1 MMLAESG
8 ALVTV
13 RILEAKLLKSF
24 DTYGRMDPFA
34 IVDWMPS
41 DGESIEIGR
50 TSSHWGG
57 HMSPVWRHTCT
68 QFQYSDAGVLRI
80 RVLEENFGGY
90 GTPTFCGEASTTI
103 EAAVSGAVT
112 TSEDLLSTEV
122 QQLTLIK
129 KEEET
134 GTVSIQVMLKT
145 RASLGPRDGKR
156 TAVPMDRFES
166 PVMPIRVSGGTAPFF
181 RLRLR
186 NPSKGK
192 SAEHWIGK
200 DLSRAADELS
210 FYEQKLELRKGTS
223 GGLEHMLEFMFD
235 YAGILECPIEKD
247 DGVRKQLLVIRN
259 LRDGHGNLRMLD
271 LKVGEKTAA
280 AGWQGK
286 SRVSAIK
293 QGLVDGLTN
302 SAVEG
307 FRLEGFDGQP
317 PALESLVPLLDFG
330 GVETIGRGIS
340 KKARRIM
347 LQRMEAST
355 IFMHFLDTHQVPA
368 DVEGDGLDKVLSP
381 MELAE
386 LVHSEIV
393 NELVRLAL
401 ACRRTPVPQK
411 WIGSSVALG
420 FDDATLPKRA
430 GSEHEV
436 RRKVVVKVFDW
447 GRSEL
452 NTLDQHGT
460 LPAAE
465 QEDRRKFWRYY
476 CGGIDNMAWQAAR
489 AYKHR
494 FGNCTAW
501 DEVEVA
507 IYPFDTLGMNDF
519 FGRAVIPLQT
529 ATCTP
534 ETTVELLDKD
544 GTPVKAGAVVA
555 TLTYALTWRR
565 LPEDSR
571 LSGSWQLYIKC
582 AQNLPGSLFQCPLG
596 SANAFVSVVARAD
609 AGRIS
614 FEQQSSVVQSSND
627 PVWNENFE
635 VPIAKRDLVHE
646 ALDGLGLGDG
656 DELTQLFPV
665 ATKGGDEKETEILQA
680 WAHKLTAFCAREE
693 SALPLLTVK
702 RG

>member
-1 MMLAESG
+1 MLLAESG
-8 ALVTV
+8 ALVIV
-13 RILEAKLLKSF
+13 RILEAKLFRSF
-24 DTYGRMDPFA
+24 DAFGRMDPFA
-34 IVDWMPS
+34 VADWTPC
-41 DGESIEIGR
+41 DGMSAEIGR
-50 TSSHWGG
+50 TKSHWGG
-57 HMSPVWRHTCT
+57 HMSPVWRHTCK
-68 QFQYSDAGVLRI
+68 QFPYSDGGVLRI
-80 RVLEENFGGY
+80 RVLEENYGGY
-90 GTPTFCGEASTTI
+90 GTPTFCGEVSTQI
-103 EAAVSGAVT
+103 ESVIKSAETVSEG
-112 TSEDLLSTEV
+112 LLSSQV

-145 RASLGPRDGKR
+145 CFYGLTERKHTPVCLDN
-156 TAVPMDRFES
+156 FET
-166 PVMPIRVSGGTAPFF
+166 PVMPTKVSGGTAPFF
-181 RLRLR
+181 CLRLR
-186 NPSKGK
+186 NPGK
-192 SAEHWIGK
+192 FQSAEHWIGK
-200 DLSRAADELS
+200 DLSRAADELA
-210 FYEQKLELRKGTS
+210 FYEKQLELRNGTG
-223 GGLEHMLEFMFD
+223 GGLEHMIEFMFE
-235 YAGILECPIEKD
+235 YAGILECPIAED

-259 LRDGHGNLRMLD
+259 LRDGHEHLRMLD
-271 LKVGEKTAA
+271 LKVGEKTGV

-286 SRVSAIK
+286 SRMSAIK

-302 SAVEG
+302 SVVEG

-317 PALESLVPLLDFG
+317 PALASLSPLLEFG
-330 GVETIGRGIS
+330 GTESMGKDIG

-368 DVEGDGLDKVLSP
+368 DVEGDGLDTLLSP
-381 MELAE
+381 AELTE

-420 FDDATLPKRA
+420 FDDAKLPKRA
-430 GSEHEV
+430 APEEEV

-452 NTLDQHGT
+452 NTLDQHAT
-460 LPAAE
+460 LSADD
-465 QEDRRKFWRYY
+465 QEDRREYWRYY

-494 FGNCTAW
+494 FGNCNAW
-501 DEVEVA
+501 DEVEIT

-519 FGRAVIPLQT
+519 FGRAAIPLQNT
-529 ATCTP
+529 SCTP
-534 ETTVELLDKD
+534 EATVELLDRD
-544 GTPVKAGAVVA
+544 GVPVKVGQTKA
-555 TLTYALTWRR
+555 TLTYALSWRR

-582 AQNLPGSLFQCPLG
+582 AQNLPGGVFSGPLG
-596 SANAFVSVVARAD
+596 AANAFVSVVARAD
-609 AGRIS
+609 GGRIS
-614 FEQQSSVVQSSND
+614 FEQQSTVVQSNTNPAWD
-627 PVWNENFE
+627 EKFE
-635 VPIAKRDLVHE
+635 VPIARKDLIRD
-646 ALDGLGLGDG
+646 ALDGLGMGEG
-656 DELTQLFPV
+656 DELTQLLP
-665 ATKGGDEKETEILQA
+665 ALKGGEEKE
-680 WAHKLTAFCAREE
+680 AHEALESWKNKLTAFCAQD